1 MFKIH
6 ILNMKKMVE
15 MAILMVRHQEPMLVE
30 YSKIVDNQLST
41 VDSKGNSITYREFDV
56 NNKIAGQSRDA
67 ERLIRGSDNSVYYT
81 NNHYQTF
88 IKLTK

>member
-30 YSKIVDNQLST
+30 YSKIVIINYLQLIVRVT
-41 VDSKGNSITYREFDV
+41 QLLTGNMMSI
-56 NNKIAGQSRDA
+56 
-67 ERLIRGSDNSVYYT
+67 
-81 NNHYQTF
+81 
-88 IKLTK
+88 IK

>member
-30 YSKIVDNQLST
+30 YSKIVIINYLQLIVRVT
-41 VDSKGNSITYREFDV
+41 QLLTGNLMSI
-56 NNKIAGQSRDA
+56 
-67 ERLIRGSDNSVYYT
+67 
-81 NNHYQTF
+81 
-88 IKLTK
+88 IK

>member
-30 YSKIVDNQLST
+30 YSKIVIINYLQLI
-41 VDSKGNSITYREFDV
+41 VRVAQLLIENLMSI
-56 NNKIAGQSRDA
+56 
-67 ERLIRGSDNSVYYT
+67 
-81 NNHYQTF
+81 
-88 IKLTK
+88 IK